1 MWRVDEVATEQI
13 AVGAGILGTG
23 GGGNPYLGKTQ
34 LRRLLREGAEQPRVV
49 APDEVPDDAL
59 ICTVGG
65 MGAPTVG
72 VERLARGDEWTVALR
87 TLERHLGRSIDYVVP
102 GEIGGANATRPL
114 VCATQTG
121 LPVIDGDGMGR
132 AFPELQMKTF
142 SIYGVKATPA
152 VICDVRHNTAVF
164 PDLPDTLTL
173 ERYARAVTIQMGGHA
188 GYAFVPMTGAQL
200 KRTVI
205 PGTMTLARDLG
216 AAIELARQEHRDP
229 IAAALGVTGG
239 EALFGGKIA
248 DVERRMAAGFARG
261 AVRIDGLGAWRGATL
276 RIDFQN
282 ENLIARRTEAS
293 GVEST
298 IAIVPDL
305 ICIVDSET
313 AAPVTTEVLRYG
325 LRVAVLG
332 IPAPPL
338 LRTPEAL
345 DVVGPRAFG
354 YDDEYLPL
362 PGAYGQGASKAARE
376 IEEVVRQ

>member
-1 MWRVDEVATEQI
+1 
-13 AVGAGILGTG
+13 
-23 GGGNPYLGKTQ
+23 
-34 LRRLLREGAEQPRVV
+34 
-49 APDEVPDDAL
+49 
-59 ICTVGG
+59 
-65 MGAPTVG
+65 
-72 VERLARGDEWTVALR
+72 
-87 TLERHLGRSIDYVVP
+87 
-102 GEIGGANATRPL
+102 
-114 VCATQTG
+114 
-121 LPVIDGDGMGR
+121 
-132 AFPELQMKTF
+132 
-142 SIYGVKATPA
+142 
-152 VICDVRHNTAVF
+152 VICDVRHNTAIF

-216 AAIELARQEHRDP
+216 AAIDLARQEHRDP

-282 ENLIARRTEAS
+282 ENLIARRTEAG

>member
-1 MWRVDEVATEQI
+1 MWQVDEPAAEQI
-13 AVGAGILGTG
+13 AIGAGILGTG

-34 LRRLLREGAEQPRVV
+34 LRRLLREGAAPPVVV

-72 VERLARGDEWTVALR
+72 IERLARGDEWTVALR
-87 TLERHLGRSIDYVVP
+87 TLERHLGRPIEYVVP

-152 VICDVRHNTAVF
+152 AICDVRHNTAIF

-188 GYAFVPMTGAQL
+188 GYAFVPMSGAEL

-216 AAIELARQEHRDP
+216 AAIERARQAHRDP

-239 EALFGGKIA
+239 EVLFGGKIA

-261 AVRIDGLGAWRGATL
+261 GVQIDGLGAWRGATL
-276 RIDFQN
+276 SIAFQN
-282 ENLIARRTEAS
+282 ENLIARRADGDEGGEERT
-293 GVEST
+293 V
-298 IAIVPDL
+298 AIVPDL

-325 LRVAVLG
+325 LRVTVLG

-345 DVVGPRAFG
+345 AVVGPRAFG
-354 YDDEYLPL
+354 YDEEYLPL
-362 PGAYGQGASKAARE
+362 RGVYGQGATVAARGA
-376 IEEVVRQ
+376 

>member
-1 MWRVDEVATEQI
+1 VWRVDEAAVERI

-34 LRRLLREGAEQPRVV
+34 LRRLLREGAEPPVVV
-49 APDEVPDDAL
+49 APEEVPDDAL

-87 TLERHLGRSIDYVVP
+87 TLEKHLGRKIEFVVP

-132 AFPELQMKTF
+132 AFPELQMKSF

-152 VICDVRHNTAVF
+152 AICDVRHNTAIF

-173 ERYARAVTIQMGGHA
+173 ERYARAVTVQMGGHA
-188 GYAFVPMTGAQL
+188 GYAFVPMSGAQL

-205 PGTMTLARDLG
+205 PHTLTLARDLG
-216 AAIELARQEHRDP
+216 AAIERARAEHRDP

-239 EALFGGKIA
+239 EILFGGKIT
-248 DVERRMAAGFARG
+248 DVDRRMAAGFARG
-261 AVRIDGLGAWRGATL
+261 ALTIAGLGAWREATMT
-276 RIDFQN
+276 IAFQN
-282 ENLIARRTEAS
+282 ENLIARRADADGAERT
-293 GVEST
+293 V
-298 IAIVPDL
+298 AIVPDL
-305 ICIVDSET
+305 ICVVDSET

-325 LRVAVLG
+325 LRVTVLG

-345 DVVGPRAFG
+345 AVVGPRAFG
-354 YDDEYLPL
+354 YDDDYAPL
-362 PGAYGQGASKAARE
+362 PGVYGQGAALIARGA
-376 IEEVVRQ
+376 

>member
-1 MWRVDEVATEQI
+1 MWRVDEAAAERI

-23 GGGNPYLGKTQ
+23 GGGNPYLGKAQ
-34 LRRLLREGAEQPRVV
+34 LRRLLREGAEPPTVV
-49 APDEVPDDAL
+49 APEEVPDNAL

-87 TLERHLGRSIDYVVP
+87 TLEGHLGRKIEYLVP

-152 VICDVRHNTAVF
+152 AICDVRHNTAIF

-205 PGTMTLARDLG
+205 PHTMTLARDLG
-216 AAIELARQEHRDP
+216 AAIERARVEHRDP
-229 IAAALGVTGG
+229 SAAALGVTGG
-239 EALFGGKIA
+239 EVLFGGKIT

-261 AVRIDGLGAWRGATL
+261 AVEIAGLGAWRGATMS
-276 RIDFQN
+276 IAFQN
-282 ENLIARRTEAS
+282 ENLIARRIDAAGAERT
-293 GVEST
+293 V
-298 IAIVPDL
+298 AIVPDL

-313 AAPVTTEVLRYG
+313 AGPVTTEVLRYG
-325 LRVAVLG
+325 LRVTVLG

-345 DVVGPRAFG
+345 AVVGPRAFG
-354 YDDEYLPL
+354 YDDDYAPL
-362 PGAYGQGASKAARE
+362 PGSYGQGRALAAPGA
-376 IEEVVRQ
+376 

>member
-1 MWRVDEVATEQI
+1 MWRVDETAVEQI

-34 LRRLLREGAEQPRVV
+34 LRRLLREGAEPPVVV
-49 APDEVPDDAL
+49 APEEVPDDAL

-72 VERLARGDEWTVALR
+72 IERLARGDEWTVALR
-87 TLERHLGRSIDYVVP
+87 TLERHLGRAIEYLVP

-114 VCATQTG
+114 VCAAQTG

-152 VICDVRHNTAVF
+152 AICDVRHNTALF

-188 GYAFVPMTGAQL
+188 GYAFVPMTGAEL

-216 AAIELARQEHRDP
+216 AAIERARADHRDP

-239 EALFGGKIA
+239 EVLFGGKIT

-261 AVRIDGLGAWRGATL
+261 AVTIAGAPAAVGRGAWRDATL
-276 RIDFQN
+276 TIAFQN
-282 ENLIARRTEAS
+282 ENLIARRTDAD
-293 GVEST
+293 GT
-298 IAIVPDL
+298 ARTLAIVPDL
-305 ICIVDSET
+305 ICIADSET
-313 AAPVTTEVLRYG
+313 ALPVTTEVLRYG
-325 LRVAVLG
+325 LRVTVLG

-338 LRTPEAL
+338 LRTPAAL
-345 DVVGPRAFG
+345 AVVGPRAFG
-354 YDDEYLPL
+354 YDEEYAPL
-362 PGAYGQGASKAARE
+362 PGRYGQGQVSALP
-376 IEEVVRQ
+376 V

>member
-1 MWRVDEVATEQI
+1 MWRVDEAAVEQI
-13 AVGAGILGTG
+13 AIGAGILGTG

-34 LRRLLREGAEQPRVV
+34 LRRLLREGAAQPVVV

-87 TLERHLGRSIDYVVP
+87 TLERHLGRSIDYIVP

-152 VICDVRHNTAVF
+152 AICDVRHNTAIF

-188 GYAFVPMTGAQL
+188 GYAFVPMRGAQL

-205 PGTMTLARDLG
+205 AGTMTLARDLG
-216 AAIELARQEHRDP
+216 AAIETARREHRDP

-239 EALFGGKIA
+239 EVLFGGKIA

-261 AVRIDGLGAWRGATL
+261 AVRVAGLGTWRDTTL
-276 RIDFQN
+276 EIAFQN
-282 ENLIARRTEAS
+282 ENLIARQIAADGAARTL
-293 GVEST
+293 
-298 IAIVPDL
+298 AIVPDL

-313 AAPVTTEVLRYG
+313 ASPVTTEVLRYG
-325 LRVAVLG
+325 LRVTVLG

-345 DVVGPRAFG
+345 AIVGPGAFG
-354 YDDEYLPL
+354 YDDVYRPL
-362 PGAYGQGASKAARE
+362 PGSFGRGGIPASAAD
-376 IEEVVRQ
+376 